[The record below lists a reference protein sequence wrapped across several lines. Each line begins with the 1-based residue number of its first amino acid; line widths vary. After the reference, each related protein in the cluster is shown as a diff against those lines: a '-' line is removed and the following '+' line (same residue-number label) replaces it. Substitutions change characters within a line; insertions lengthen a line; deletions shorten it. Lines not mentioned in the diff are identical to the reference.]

1 MRAKRGQGEVK
12 VQLVLMGGGGGR
24 IVGGPDYVLMIVIA
38 VEGSECGRKQSGQGS
53 ARFTLC

>member
-1 MRAKRGQGEVK
+1 
-12 VQLVLMGGGGGR
+12 MGGGGGR

-38 VEGSECGRKQSGQGS
+38 VEGSERGRKQSGQGS